1 MPKILIRYFKFLGT
15 SIVGTIVDTLVLW
28 FLSDLIFNR
37 VYWTEYILSP
47 IISFLCAVTVNFLI
61 SYFYVW
67 KDRQVK
73 TEQGKKR
80 RFFKQYA
87 TYNLSSLGV
96 FIFRLIILLAIERLT
111 GWDVVIC
118 NLLAM
123 GVSGV
128 LNFIIN
134 NLIIFKKEKLEAQK
148 KKAIIFKFEI
158 ILYICHYQMI
168 TNHDK
173 AIFNLHCFMCVGI
186 TYRQRLE

>member
-1 MPKILIRYFKFLGT
+1 MSKILIRYFKFLGT

-28 FLSDLIFNR
+28 FLSDLIFNHA
-37 VYWTEYILSP
+37 YWAKYILSP
-47 IISFLCAVTVNFLI
+47 VISFQCAVTVNFLI

-73 TEQGKKR
+73 TEQGEKR

-118 NLLAM
+118 NLLTM

-134 NLIIFKKEKLEAQK
+134 NLIIFKKRK
-148 KKAIIFKFEI
+148 
-158 ILYICHYQMI
+158 
-168 TNHDK
+168 T
-173 AIFNLHCFMCVGI
+173 
-186 TYRQRLE
+186 

>member
-111 GWDVVIC
+111 GWDVMIC

-134 NLIIFKKEKLEAQK
+134 NLIIFKKRK
-148 KKAIIFKFEI
+148 
-158 ILYICHYQMI
+158 
-168 TNHDK
+168 T
-173 AIFNLHCFMCVGI
+173 
-186 TYRQRLE
+186 

>member
-28 FLSDLIFNR
+28 FLSDLIFTGI
-37 VYWTEYILSP
+37 YWAEYILSP
-47 IISFLCAVTVNFLI
+47 VISFHCAVAVNFLI

-67 KDRQVK
+67 EDRRVK
-73 TEQGKKR
+73 AERGNKR
-80 RFFKQYA
+80 IFFKQYA
-87 TYNLSSLGV
+87 KYNLSSLGV

-134 NLIIFKKEKLEAQK
+134 NLLIFKKRKS
-148 KKAIIFKFEI
+148 
-158 ILYICHYQMI
+158 
-168 TNHDK
+168 
-173 AIFNLHCFMCVGI
+173 
-186 TYRQRLE
+186 